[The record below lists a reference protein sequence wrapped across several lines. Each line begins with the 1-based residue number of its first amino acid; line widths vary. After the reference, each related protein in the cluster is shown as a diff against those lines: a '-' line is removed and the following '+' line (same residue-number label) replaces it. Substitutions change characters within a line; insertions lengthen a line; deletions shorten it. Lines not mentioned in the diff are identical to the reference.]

1 MTLKLHKRK
10 NKNVYEYSQSWR
22 KRLRLQLLVDIA
34 KQELNSG
41 KEFDDLSARLDEEM
55 YSRWRLVSSTRKQ
68 YLEIVKKVLDDQF
81 VLVR

>member
-1 MTLKLHKRK
+1 M
-10 NKNVYEYSQSWR
+10 
-22 KRLRLQLLVDIA
+22 QLLVDIA